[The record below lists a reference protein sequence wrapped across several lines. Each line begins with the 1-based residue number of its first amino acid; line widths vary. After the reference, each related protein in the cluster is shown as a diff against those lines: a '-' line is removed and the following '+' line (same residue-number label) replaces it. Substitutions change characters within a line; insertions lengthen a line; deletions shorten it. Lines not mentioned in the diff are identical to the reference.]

1 MLSCGL
7 DRALWFWLI
16 GLGLLLVKSNQ
27 NVVLTCKSVSSYV
40 PSIQAKIEYFLL
52 LLLMDRLNKVTK
64 SYSCAKMG
72 QISPIS
78 TYLLLLIDFPNPLCT
93 AVANYYFFNAYFML
107 ANALEKSPSSVEV
120 AIVIIVNSCI
130 KLCCHAVCSD

>member
-1 MLSCGL
+1 MLSCDL

-16 GLGLLLVKSNQ
+16 DLGLLLVKSNH
-27 NVVLTCKSVSSYV
+27 NAVLIYKSVSSYV

-52 LLLMDRLNKVTK
+52 LLLMGRLNKVTK
-64 SYSCAKMG
+64 SYSCAQMG
-72 QISPIS
+72 KISPIS
-78 TYLLLLIDFPNPLCT
+78 TYLSLLIDFLNPLCT

-107 ANALEKSPSSVEV
+107 ANALEKSPSSVEA
-120 AIVIIVNSCI
+120 AIVVIVNSCI